1 MDIHQSL
8 FGSGGQHHAGREGD
22 ALGSTAR
29 TKEVFVLEVA
39 NWNEGY
45 ETSDTRKSKKRLIWV
60 RSNILTADLN
70 WARLWTREDAAQV
83 WAGWTAIVWFAAQAT
98 PRGTITDAKEISL
111 LTRVPE
117 EFVSLA
123 IKWGADCGWISGEIC
138 EISHIPTTSGNDP
151 DSIPTTSG
159 NDRDYVTLR
168 TEQDTTTT
176 RASASPV
183 VAAKEEPAGKIVQ
196 AAWADLLDEGYKAVR
211 FRAWS
216 PDMTRQARALA
227 KIYKDYDFDD
237 LFRRALGVMVNDPW
251 LKEHPHHFN
260 AHRIMRPEI
269 FAMYADKCEI
279 PEETP
284 PELPIECLQ

>member
-1 MDIHQSL
+1 MPKSDRVWNLRLNLDEFNSL
-8 FGSGGQHHAGREGD
+8 IASVFTDGDRALLLQGFSLGCNGGPLPDGVPPAFMRGWMFGNSSRDEA
-22 ALGSTAR
+22 
-29 TKEVFVLEVA
+29 
-39 NWNEGY
+39 
-45 ETSDTRKSKKRLIWV
+45 
-60 RSNILTADLN
+60 
-70 WARLWTREDAAQV
+70 
-83 WAGWTAIVWFAAQAT
+83 
-98 PRGTITDAKEISL
+98 
-111 LTRVPE
+111 E
-117 EFVSLA
+117 EFKARQSA
-123 IKWGADCGWISGEIC
+123 KGKASAESRREKSGTAQPIK
-138 EISHIPTTSGNDP
+138 P
-151 DSIPTTSG
+151 DSNHGSELDRTGVQTAPEAILNPQSYNNNLQTT
-159 NDRDYVTLR
+159 NDNPPPKAPPGGRR
-168 TEQDTTTT
+168 TAKTALVAPDTYDGLTTT
-176 RASASPV
+176 RASATPV
-183 VAAKEEPAGKIVQ
+183 VAAKEEPASKIVQ

-284 PELPIECLQ
+284 PDLPIERLQ